1 MSGEPFPEIKSKD
14 SLVAKYV
21 TKPIWEKLSGVV
33 TKVGLNR
40 KCLGTVSKQ
49 KKIVLKL
56 MFKTGYFYVGNSERL
71 FIIRKLEL
79 KVFKYFW

>member
-33 TKVGLNR
+33 TKVGLAR
-40 KCLGTVSKQ
+40 FYCFVPDDFFRTIVS
-49 KKIVLKL
+49 
-56 MFKTGYFYVGNSERL
+56 NRL
-71 FIIRKLEL
+71 FLCWKFG
-79 KVFKYFW
+79 KVIYY